1 MTFIRAEIKSYLEK
15 LRFKMDGQKLLT
27 LTILRIWT
35 VLARGHCALSFRYKN
50 DSEDFFSIS
59 SKPFLFKFNS
69 THCRFTSSFFF
80 KK

>member
-50 DSEDFFSIS
+50 DSEDFFFN
-59 SKPFLFKFNS
+59 KFKTIPVQVQLRSLPIYEFILL
-69 THCRFTSSFFF
+69 
-80 KK
+80 